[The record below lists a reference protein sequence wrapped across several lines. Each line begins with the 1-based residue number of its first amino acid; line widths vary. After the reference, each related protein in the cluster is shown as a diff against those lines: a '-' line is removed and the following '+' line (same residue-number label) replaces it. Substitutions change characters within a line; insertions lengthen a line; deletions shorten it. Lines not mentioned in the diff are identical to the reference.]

1 MTALAET
8 ETADIIA
15 AAYSG
20 IGDKGYQGSDLI
32 TPFKKPQGGELLDW
46 QKGFNVEVNRLRA
59 PVERAIAH
67 LKILAYSPHRLPAAA
82 PHIRDVLSG
91 GCRTVLL

>member
-20 IGDKGYQGSDLI
+20 IGDKGYQGSDFI

-46 QKGFNVEVNRLRA
+46 QKEFNVQEHYSKPSRWGASRA
-59 PVERAIAH
+59 DCNISM
-67 LKILAYSPHRLPAAA
+67 KIS
-82 PHIRDVLSG
+82 
-91 GCRTVLL
+91 